1 MTRKSR
7 REIERAIEELTRTD
21 GPRETAAV
29 ELENGEYVT
38 PSGDA
43 VDWDA
48 VTFKI
53 PYSLWSET
61 WGLDAPEE
69 IHDPEAYDT

>member
-1 MTRKSR
+1 LTRKSR
-7 REIERAIEELTRTD
+7 REIERKIAKLAPETD
-21 GPRETAAV
+21 TTQDAAV

-43 VDWDA
+43 VDWDE
-48 VTFKI
+48 VTFPI
-53 PYSLWSET
+53 PYTLWYEM

-69 IHDPEAYDT
+69 IRNPEAYGK